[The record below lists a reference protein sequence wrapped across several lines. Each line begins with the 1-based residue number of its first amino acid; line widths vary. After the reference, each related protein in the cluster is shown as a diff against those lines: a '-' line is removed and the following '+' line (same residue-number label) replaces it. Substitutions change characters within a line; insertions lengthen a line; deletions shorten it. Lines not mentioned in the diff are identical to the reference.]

1 MYNLYMINTNKKAY
15 FLYTIISLILI
26 LISLILGLIFSVYE
40 ALIVISTTSFFGVV
54 MLLINLSDQDKAYNE
69 VNPNL
74 QAYIFKSLGR
84 FLSYGGGL
92 VLSSYFIYL
101 LDGNSNKI
109 KYMYLLIGLI
119 PIFVN
124 IVVFYLRNKDV

>member
-1 MYNLYMINTNKKAY
+1 MINTNKKAY

-26 LISLILGLIFSVYE
+26 LISLVLGLIFNAYE

-54 MLLINLSDQDKAYNE
+54 MLLINLSDQNKTYNE

-74 QAYIFKSLGR
+74 TAYIFKSFGR
-84 FLSYGGGL
+84 FLSYSIGL
-92 VLSSYFIYL
+92 ILSSFFIYL
-101 LDGNSNKI
+101 LDGNGDKV

>member
-1 MYNLYMINTNKKAY
+1 
-15 FLYTIISLILI
+15 
-26 LISLILGLIFSVYE
+26 
-40 ALIVISTTSFFGVV
+40 

-74 QAYIFKSLGR
+74 QAYIFKSFGR

>member
-1 MYNLYMINTNKKAY
+1 MINTNKKAY
-15 FLYTIISLILI
+15 ILYTIISLILI
-26 LISLILGLIFSVYE
+26 LLSLILGLIFNAYE

-54 MLLINLSDQDKAYNE
+54 ILLINLSDQDKTYNE

-74 QAYIFKSLGR
+74 QTYIFKSFGR
-84 FLSYGGGL
+84 FISYGIGL
-92 VLSSYFIYL
+92 ILSSFFIYL
-101 LDGNSNKI
+101 LDGTNEKI

-124 IVVFYLRNKDV
+124 IIVFYLRNKDV

>member
-1 MYNLYMINTNKKAY
+1 MINTNKKAY

-26 LISLILGLIFSVYE
+26 LISLILGLIFSAYE

-74 QAYIFKSLGR
+74 QAYIFKSFGR

>member
-1 MYNLYMINTNKKAY
+1 MINTNKKAY

-26 LISLILGLIFSVYE
+26 LISLLLGFIFNAYE

-54 MLLINLSDQDKAYNE
+54 MLLINLSDQNKTYNE

-74 QAYIFKSLGR
+74 QTYIFKSLGR
-84 FLSYGGGL
+84 FLSYSGGL

-101 LDGNSNKI
+101 LDGTSDKL

-119 PIFVN
+119 PIFIN

>member
-1 MYNLYMINTNKKAY
+1 MINTNKKAY

-26 LISLILGLIFSVYE
+26 LISLILGLIFSAYE

-54 MLLINLSDQDKAYNE
+54 MLLINLSDQDKTYNE

>member
-1 MYNLYMINTNKKAY
+1 MINTNKKAY

-40 ALIVISTTSFFGVV
+40 ALIVIGTTSFFGVV
-54 MLLINLSDQDKAYNE
+54 MLLINLSDQDKTYNE

-101 LDGNSNKI
+101 LNGNSNKI

>member
-1 MYNLYMINTNKKAY
+1 MINTNKKAY

-26 LISLILGLIFSVYE
+26 LISLILGLIFSAYE

>member
-1 MYNLYMINTNKKAY
+1 MINTNKKAY

-26 LISLILGLIFSVYE
+26 LISLVLGLIFNAYE

-54 MLLINLSDQDKAYNE
+54 MLLINLSDQNKTYNE

-74 QAYIFKSLGR
+74 TTYIFKSFGR
-84 FLSYGGGL
+84 FLSYSIGL
-92 VLSSYFIYL
+92 ILSSFFIYL
-101 LDGNSNKI
+101 LDGNGDKI

-124 IVVFYLRNKDV
+124 IIVFYLRNKDV